1 MGCDHSLALGKKTLS
16 LPPRVKKM
24 FPQTGTSA
32 AKVRGFSYG
41 ELHRKK
47 KKAIMAHSPLR
58 VTNTTQETPAGTTKG
73 PASTWMLPFF
83 PSSSEEIWR
92 CSFLTFKTVGL
103 RYPGEAS
110 QSVYHT
116 LTGAETTRD
125 QV

>member
-73 PASTWMLPFF
+73 PASTWILSGPHGCFLFF
-83 PSSSEEIWR
+83 LQAVKKFGGVLS
-92 CSFLTFKTVGL
+92 
-103 RYPGEAS
+103 
-110 QSVYHT
+110 
-116 LTGAETTRD
+116 
-125 QV
+125 